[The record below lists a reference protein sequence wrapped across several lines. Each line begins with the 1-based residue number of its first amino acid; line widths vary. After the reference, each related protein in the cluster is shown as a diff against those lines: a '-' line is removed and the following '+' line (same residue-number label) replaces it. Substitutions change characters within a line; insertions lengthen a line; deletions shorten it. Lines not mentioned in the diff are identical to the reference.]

1 MERRAISVHGV
12 VQGVGF
18 RPFVYGLASRLH
30 LSGFVTSPA
39 GVVTE
44 VEADRDA
51 LERFEGALTTSPA
64 PLARVDSVS
73 TRALLSRGDVGF
85 RIDPSRVSERSDVF
99 VCPDVTT
106 FDACLAELFD
116 PSNRRY
122 HPFINCTARGPRL
135 ATLTGTPHHRQPATM
150 ALVAM

>member
-51 LERFEGALTTSPA
+51 LERFERALTTSPA

-99 VCPDVTT
+99 VCPDVATC
-106 FDACLAELFD
+106 DACLAELFD
-116 PSNRRY
+116 PSKPAALPSVHLRH
-122 HPFINCTARGPRL
+122 HPRPPPGAPPL
-135 ATLTGTPHHRQPATM
+135 PS
-150 ALVAM
+150 